1 MFEMADAIAFGAL
14 VVSGGGIGITGIC
27 KWRPRGTN
35 GFVTKDV
42 FAVTIKNIEKDIS
55 EIKKTQ
61 HDIFDK
67 LDGSKR

>member
-1 MFEMADAIAFGAL
+1 MVEMGDAAIISSAVLALGGA
-14 VVSGGGIGITGIC
+14 GITGIC

-42 FAVTIKNIEKDIS
+42 FNVIIKNIEKDIS

-67 LDGSKR
+67 IDGSR